1 MGCKEFKARRVTWK
15 KGLKTLTDIKSRR
28 SIKEIREIK
37 IFIKTTCL
45 CQNTEFNSRRIY
57 TNKIFMGGDKKVRN
71 KLGSSSSNQMRQ
83 YFSRIQSKINR
94 KSLVINRLG
103 GDKGDT

>member
-1 MGCKEFKARRVTWK
+1 
-15 KGLKTLTDIKSRR
+15 
-28 SIKEIREIK
+28 
-37 IFIKTTCL
+37 
-45 CQNTEFNSRRIY
+45 
-57 TNKIFMGGDKKVRN
+57 MGGDKKVRN